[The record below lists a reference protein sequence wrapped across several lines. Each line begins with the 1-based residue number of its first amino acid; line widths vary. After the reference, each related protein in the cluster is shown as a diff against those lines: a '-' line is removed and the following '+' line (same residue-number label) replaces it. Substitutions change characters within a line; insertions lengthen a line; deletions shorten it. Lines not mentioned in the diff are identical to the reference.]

1 MPQDRDAT
9 RLIEVSATFRMM
21 SAKGIYVT
29 SSPSLTIP
37 IITTEVLETEQWIT
51 ITSGVVEETLLPN

>member
-1 MPQDRDAT
+1 MQSQSDNTECCCYMPQDRDAT

-37 IITTEVLETEQWIT
+37 IITTEVLETEQ
-51 ITSGVVEETLLPN
+51 